1 MIALLVS
8 VLVASVLGSVHCAAM
23 CSGFVCAVSAQG
35 RPLAS
40 QAAWHT
46 GRGLAY
52 VTLGAL
58 AGSLGRGLERV
69 LAPSG
74 LSHAAGIVAG
84 ALLVLWGLTVLSG
97 ALGLH
102 GARAVTGS
110 PFTRGIGAWMGR
122 GLRNVRAWPVAPRG
136 LAMGALTA
144 LLPCGWLWAFVASA
158 AGTGRTAAGAL
169 VMLAFWLGTV
179 PVLAAVGVAAGRAL
193 DPLRRR
199 LPYVTAA
206 VMIAVGL
213 LTVAGRFRPH
223 ERIAS
228 GGAPAS
234 TIMGADCGMPGM
246 SHAIV
251 PMPMT
256 SQPSMPASPPSRS
269 TPQSAASARRGQHV
283 AR

>member
-1 MIALLVS
+1 MIALLAS

-40 QAAWHT
+40 QTAWHA

-52 VTLGAL
+52 GMLGAL
-58 AGSLGRGLERV
+58 AGSLGRGLE
-69 LAPSG
+69 LAFAPSG

-84 ALLVLWGLTVLSG
+84 AVLVLWGLTVLSG

-102 GARAVTGS
+102 GAQAVTAS

-122 GLRNVRAWPVAPRG
+122 GLRAVRTWPVAPRG

-158 AGTGRTAAGAL
+158 AGTGRVAEGAL

-179 PVLAAVGVAAGRAL
+179 PVLAAVGLAAGRAL

-199 LPYVTAA
+199 LPYVTAT

-223 ERIAS
+223 ERTAP
-228 GGAPAS
+228 GGAAAAAS
-234 TIMGADCGMPGM
+234 MGADCGMPGM
-246 SHAIV
+246 SHAPV
-251 PMPMT
+251 PMPAT
-256 SQPSMPASPPSRS
+256 SQTPLPTKPPSHS
-269 TPQSAASARRGQHV
+269 TPEPAASARPGQHV